1 MMIEIIT
8 SYLVF
13 SWVIPAVIIF
23 ASNFEWGLQWI
34 NPIVIYRNVPVN
46 WFGCVILT
54 ILAHIV
60 VGPFLAMSY
69 WFYKLCTVGRKW
81 EDD

>member
-13 SWVIPAVIIF
+13 SWVIPVVIIF

-46 WFGCVILT
+46 WFGCIILT

-60 VGPFLAMSY
+60 VGPFQQ
-69 WFYKLCTVGRKW
+69 
-81 EDD
+81 